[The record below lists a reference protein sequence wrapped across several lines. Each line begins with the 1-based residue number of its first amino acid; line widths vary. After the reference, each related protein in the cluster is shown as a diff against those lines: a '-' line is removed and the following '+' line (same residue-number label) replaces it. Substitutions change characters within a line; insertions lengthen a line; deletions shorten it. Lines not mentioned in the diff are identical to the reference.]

1 MARERAAAAATSM
14 GALRWSIC
22 APLRSSPCLL
32 VVFAIVLV
40 TIASFGVRTV
50 SATNQCSTSQFKCS
64 RHDKCIPKTWRCDD
78 EDDCGDGSD
87 EENCEKR
94 TCSEM
99 EFACKN
105 GHCIPSRW
113 QCDNEPDCEDH
124 SDEDV
129 AMCKNKTCSPDQFA
143 CQSHEGVCIPIT
155 WHCDGQEDCSDGSD
169 EKDHCS
175 AVTCTQEEFSCD
187 NGKCITKRWKCDQD
201 DDCGDGSDE
210 KGCANVTCSSAEFM
224 CSNGRC
230 IPDRWR
236 CDGDVDCL
244 DGSDERHCP
253 TERPSACKEREFACA
268 NGVDCVHASWQCDGD
283 PDCPD
288 ESDEHNCT
296 NTCRPDQ
303 FQCAN
308 MHCIPGQLECNGRVE
323 CPDRSDEDHCNATA
337 AARPCDPDGE
347 FDCGGHHCIPRALVC
362 DGKNDCGAYED
373 EPRDRCHENECAKG
387 NGGCSDLCHDDPVGY
402 HCSCRPGFRLTEDGR
417 TCDDVDECAVPGSC
431 SQTCV
436 NTKGGFKCECLD
448 GYLLEPRDHRR
459 CKAREG
465 VPHLLFA
472 NRNDIRKINLETG
485 EYVEVVSKLR
495 STIATDY
502 IYRTGTVIWSD
513 TVDEVISSAPIDK
526 GSPVKVII
534 DTDLHVADGLAVDW
548 VYGHI
553 YWTDTAQNLISV
565 ADLDGRVRRAL
576 FTQDLDEPRAIVVNP
591 LDGWMFWTDWGKQPK
606 IERAGMDGSH
616 RSPIV
621 TTDILWPNG
630 LAIDFVSRRLFWVD
644 AKLHLISSADY
655 EGRQR
660 RVVLSSPV
668 LVKHPF
674 SIDVFEDW
682 LYWTDWES
690 EVINKVNKFTGENL
704 THIANGVFSPMDV
717 HVYHSYKQPPG
728 VNHCEQQQQGSV
740 CSHLCLPAPVLSAHS
755 ARYSCACP
763 NGMELQEDQRSCRIS
778 ATVEEVPPK
787 GCVLLSSNDTAS
799 AASPPPLGSPSPPS
813 SSSAPLPPSS
823 LPSAASSLLCI
834 NASSAADTVVVSTV
848 PAVTGRPATVPA
860 VTDESVAYNASH
872 LATTG
877 PGASN
882 HRPLF
887 SQLGSGHIAG
897 IVMGVLGSL
906 AVILTL
912 VAYLVYRQYL
922 RRNLTSMNFDNP
934 VYRKTTEDQFSL
946 EKNQYQPARA
956 YPPSMEPLTSPGTN
970 EFV

>member
-1 MARERAAAAATSM
+1 MASCERAAPKSM
-14 GALRWSIC
+14 GALRWSIS

-40 TIASFGVRTV
+40 TIASCGVRTV
-50 SATNQCSTSQFKCS
+50 NATNQCSTSQFKCAK
-64 RHDKCIPKTWRCDD
+64 HDKCIPKTWRCDD

-99 EFACKN
+99 EFACKS

-143 CQSHEGVCIPIT
+143 CHSHEGVCIPIT
-155 WHCDGQEDCSDGSD
+155 WRCDGQEDCTDGSD

-253 TERPSACKEREFACA
+253 TERPSACKEREFQCA

-288 ESDEHNCT
+288 ESDEHNCS

-323 CPDRSDEDHCNATA
+323 CPDRSDEDHCGNATG
-337 AARPCDPDGE
+337 RPCDPDTE
-347 FDCGGHHCIPRALVC
+347 FDCGAQHCIPRALVC

-373 EPRDRCHENECAKG
+373 EPHDRCHHDECAQG
-387 NGGCSDLCHDDPVGY
+387 NGGCSDVCHDDPAGY
-402 HCSCRPGFRLTEDGR
+402 HCSCRPGFRLLADNK
-417 TCDDVDECAVPGSC
+417 TCDDVDECTVPGSC

-436 NTKGGFKCECLD
+436 NTKGGFKCECVE
-448 GYLLEPRDHRR
+448 GYVLEPRDHHR

-465 VPHLLFA
+465 VPYLLFA

-513 TVDEVISSAPIDK
+513 TVEEVISSAPIDK
-526 GSPVKVII
+526 GTPVKVII

-548 VYGHI
+548 IYGHI

-565 ADLDGRVRRAL
+565 ADLDGRMRRAL
-576 FTQDLDEPRAIVVNP
+576 FTRELDEPRAIVVNP

-616 RSPIV
+616 RSAIV

-630 LAIDFVSRRLFWVD
+630 LAIDFVSQRLFWVD

-655 EGRQR
+655 DGNHR

-668 LVKHPF
+668 QVKHPF

-690 EVINKVNKFTGENL
+690 EVINRVNKFSGENL

-728 VNHCEQQQQGSV
+728 VNHCGPSHGM

-755 ARYSCACP
+755 ARFSCACP
-763 NGMELQEDQRSCRIS
+763 NGMELQEDQRNCRI
-778 ATVEEVPPK
+778 
-787 GCVLLSSNDTAS
+787 
-799 AASPPPLGSPSPPS
+799 
-813 SSSAPLPPSS
+813 
-823 LPSAASSLLCI
+823 
-834 NASSAADTVVVSTV
+834 TVVVPTV
-848 PAVTGRPATVPA
+848 ATGRPPTVPA
-860 VTDESVAYNASH
+860 VTDESVAYNASQ
-872 LATTG
+872 LAATG
-877 PGASN
+877 HGADQ
-882 HRPLF
+882 RGPLF

>member
-1 MARERAAAAATSM
+1 M
-14 GALRWSIC
+14 GALRWSIFS
-22 APLRSSPCLL
+22 APLRSSPSML
-32 VVFAIVLV
+32 VVFAIAL
-40 TIASFGVRTV
+40 IAVACCGVRTV
-50 SATNQCSTSQFKCS
+50 DASNQCSTSQFKCGK
-64 RHDKCIPKTWRCDD
+64 HEKCIPKTWRCDD

-113 QCDNEPDCEDH
+113 QCDNEPDCEDR
-124 SDEDV
+124 SDEDL
-129 AMCKNKTCSPDQFA
+129 AICKNKTCSPDQFA
-143 CQSHEGVCIPIT
+143 CKSHEGVCIPIT
-155 WHCDGQEDCSDGSD
+155 WRCDGQEDCIDGSD

-187 NGKCITKRWKCDQD
+187 NGKCITQRWKCDQD

-210 KGCANVTCSSAEFM
+210 KGCPKVTCSSAEFM

-236 CDGDVDCL
+236 CDRDVDCL
-244 DGSDERHCP
+244 DGSDERNCP
-253 TERPSACKEREFACA
+253 TEDRPSTCKEREFQCA
-268 NGVDCVHASWQCDGD
+268 NGIDCVHASWQCDGD

-288 ESDEHNCT
+288 ESDEANCT

-308 MHCIPGQLECNGRVE
+308 MHCIPGQLECNGLNE
-323 CPDRSDEDHCNATA
+323 CHDGSDENHCNNTA
-337 AARPCDPDGE
+337 KKCDPETE
-347 FDCGGHHCIPRALVC
+347 FDCGGNHCIPKNLVC

-373 EPRDRCHENECAKG
+373 EPRDRCHENECAKD
-387 NGGCSDLCHDDPVGY
+387 NGGCSDICRDDPVGY
-402 HCSCRPGFRLTEDGR
+402 HCECRPGFRLMEDGK
-417 TCDDVDECAVPGSC
+417 TCDDIDECATPGSC

-436 NTKGGFKCECLD
+436 NTKGAFKCECVE
-448 GYLLEPRDHRR
+448 GYILEPRDHHR
-459 CKAREG
+459 CKAKEG
-465 VPHLLFA
+465 VPYLLFA

-526 GSPVKVII
+526 GTPVKVII
-534 DTDLHVADGLAVDW
+534 DKDLHVADGLAVDW
-548 VYGHI
+548 IYNHI

-565 ADLDGRVRRAL
+565 ADLDGRMRRAL
-576 FTQDLDEPRAIVVNP
+576 FTKDLDEPRAIVVNP
-591 LDGWMFWTDWGKQPK
+591 LEGWMYWTDWGKQPK

-616 RSPIV
+616 RSAIV

-630 LAIDFVSRRLFWVD
+630 LTIDFVTKRLFWVD

-655 EGRQR
+655 DGGNR
-660 RVVLSSPV
+660 RVVLSS
-668 LVKHPF
+668 LLMVKHPF

-690 EVINKVNKFTGENL
+690 EVINKVNKFNGQNL

-717 HVYHSYKQPPG
+717 HVYHSYKQPQG
-728 VNHCEQQQQGSV
+728 VNYCEQANGM
-740 CSHLCLPAPVLSAHS
+740 CSHFCLPAPVLSTHS
-755 ARYSCACP
+755 ARYSCSCP
-763 NGMELQEDQRSCRIS
+763 NGMELEEDGRNCRIM
-778 ATVEEVPPK
+778 ATSSEEVPK
-787 GCVLLSSNDTAS
+787 GCVLSNETAPSGDTVVGTADEAS
-799 AASPPPLGSPSPPS
+799 AASSSNSSSSS
-813 SSSAPLPPSS
+813 SSSALANPSSPS
-823 LPSAASSLLCI
+823 LPSSGSSLLC
-834 NASSAADTVVVSTV
+834 NTSSEDTAPT
-848 PAVTGRPATVPA
+848 PAPTTSHDATVPA
-860 VTDESVAYNASH
+860 VTDETVVYNTSHMGGHEAEASMDRR
-872 LATTG
+872 
-877 PGASN
+877 N
-882 HRPLF
+882 LF
-887 SQLGSGHIAG
+887 SKLGSGHIAG

-906 AVILTL
+906 AVIITL

-922 RRNLTSMNFDNP
+922 RRNITSMNFDNP

>member
-1 MARERAAAAATSM
+1 MAGDRGGAASPRSM
-14 GALRWSIC
+14 GALRWSI
-22 APLRSSPCLL
+22 PSQRSASSL
-32 VVFAIVLV
+32 VVAGFAVALV
-40 TIASFGVRTV
+40 VVACCGVRTV
-50 SATNQCSTSQFKCS
+50 DASSQCSTSQFKCAK
-64 RHDKCIPKTWRCDD
+64 HEKCIPKTWRCDD
-78 EDDCGDGSD
+78 ENDCGDNSD

-99 EFACKN
+99 EFACAN

-113 QCDNEPDCEDH
+113 QCDNEPDCDDR
-124 SDEDV
+124 SDEDL
-129 AMCKNKTCSPDQFA
+129 AICKNKTCSPDQFA
-143 CQSHEGVCIPIT
+143 CKSHEGVCIPIT
-155 WHCDGQEDCSDGSD
+155 WRCDGQEDCIDGSD

-187 NGKCITKRWKCDQD
+187 NGKCITQRWKCDQD

-210 KGCANVTCSSAEFM
+210 RGCPNVTCSSAEFM

-236 CDGDVDCL
+236 CDRDVDCL
-244 DGSDERHCP
+244 DGSDERNCP
-253 TERPSACKEREFACA
+253 TDRPSTCKEREFQCA

-288 ESDEHNCT
+288 ESDEANCT

-308 MHCIPGQLECNGRVE
+308 MHCIPGQLECNGLAE
-323 CPDRSDEDHCNATA
+323 CHDGSDEDHCNTTK
-337 AARPCDPDGE
+337 PCDPHTE
-347 FDCGGHHCIPRALVC
+347 FDCGGNHCIPKDLVC

-373 EPRDRCHENECAKG
+373 EPRDRCHENECAKD
-387 NGGCSDLCHDDPVGY
+387 NGGCSDICRDDPVGF
-402 HCSCRPGFRLTEDGR
+402 HCECRPGFKLMEDNK
-417 TCDDVDECAVPGSC
+417 TCDDIDECATPGSC

-436 NTKGGFKCECLD
+436 NTKGGFKCECIA
-448 GYLLEPRDHRR
+448 GYVPEPRDHHR
-459 CKAREG
+459 CKAKEG
-465 VPHLLFA
+465 VPYLLFA

-526 GSPVKVII
+526 GTPVKVII
-534 DTDLHVADGLAVDW
+534 DKDLHVADGLAVDW
-548 VYGHI
+548 IYNHI

-565 ADLDGRVRRAL
+565 ADLDGRMRRAL
-576 FTQDLDEPRAIVVNP
+576 FTDELDEPRAIVVNP
-591 LDGWMFWTDWGKQPK
+591 LEGWMFWTDWGKQPK

-616 RSPIV
+616 RSAIV

-630 LAIDFVSRRLFWVD
+630 LTIDFLTKRLFWVD
-644 AKLHLISSADY
+644 AKLHLISSANCD
-655 EGRQR
+655 GSHR
-660 RVVLSSPV
+660 RVVLSTPL

-690 EVINKVNKFTGENL
+690 EVINKVNKFNGQNL

-717 HVYHSYKQPPG
+717 HVYHSYKQPQG
-728 VNHCEQQQQGSV
+728 VNHCEPANGM
-740 CSHLCLPAPVLSAHS
+740 CSHFCLPAPILSIHS
-755 ARYSCACP
+755 ARYTCACP
-763 NGMELQEDQRSCRIS
+763 NGMELQEDGRNCRIM
-778 ATVEEVPPK
+778 AVQT
-787 GCVLLSSNDTAS
+787 
-799 AASPPPLGSPSPPS
+799 
-813 SSSAPLPPSS
+813 LPPAAGGK
-823 LPSAASSLLCI
+823 LP
-834 NASSAADTVVVSTV
+834 
-848 PAVTGRPATVPA
+848 TVPA
-860 VTDESVAYNASH
+860 VTDETVTYNVSH
-872 LATTG
+872 IGGNEIT
-877 PGASN
+877 
-882 HRPLF
+882 RPAESSLERRNLF

-906 AVILTL
+906 AVVITL

-922 RRNLTSMNFDNP
+922 RRNITSMNFDNP